1 MRSMTG
7 FGSVQVPT
15 RHARIRI
22 EISSVN
28 KRGLEVIVYT
38 PGELARL
45 ERLIRE
51 EVAEAVARG
60 KVTVSLQLE
69 PSHTSH
75 GKSLDLKK
83 AAQYVR
89 QLRAAGKTLGVEGKP
104 GWSDLFMLP
113 GVVVNAQVSVSP
125 AEDRPILAGIRSALK
140 KMVES
145 REREGQ
151 HMVRNLR
158 QHLKKM
164 EGVRGRMERAS
175 REMRK
180 KQGERFRQRLMEIAG
195 ENGLTLEPE
204 RVAREVA
211 SAADRGDVTEELGRI
226 SAHLSEANGLAG
238 KRAPGGRNLEFIIQE
253 LQREVNTVGSK
264 SGDLALTR
272 LAIEF
277 KSELEKLR
285 EQAANLE

>member
-7 FGSVQVPT
+7 FGSLQVPT

-22 EISSVN
+22 EVSSVN

-38 PGELARL
+38 PGELARI
-45 ERLIRE
+45 ERQIRE
-51 EVAEAVARG
+51 EVADAVARG
-60 KVTVSLQLE
+60 KVTVALQIE
-69 PSHTSH
+69 SAPSQNGQT
-75 GKSLDLKK
+75 LDLKK
-83 AAQYVR
+83 AAMYAT
-89 QLRAAGKTLGVEGKP
+89 QLRSAGKKLGVAGGP
-104 GWSDLFMLP
+104 VWSDLLGLP
-113 GVVVNAQVSVSP
+113 GVVVHSPLSVSP
-125 AEDRPILAGIRSALK
+125 SEDRRILGGVRGALK

-164 EGVRGRMERAS
+164 EGVRGKMEKAAAD
-175 REMRK
+175 MRK
-180 KQGERFRQRLMEIAG
+180 KQGERFRLRLQEIAG
-195 ENGLTLEPE
+195 ENGLSLEPE
-204 RVAREVA
+204 RVVREVA

-226 SAHLSEANGLAG
+226 RAHLSEATGLAG
-238 KRAPGGRNLEFIIQE
+238 KRAPGGRNLEFLIQE

-264 SGDLALTR
+264 SGDLGLTK